1 MSDFEYVL
9 RDFEDAVRS
18 AALRSQALVILGPRR
33 AGKTT
38 MLKHLV
44 RGRQCLWFSGKDE
57 DDLKV
62 LADSQS
68 CLSLMRQFPNIIID
82 EAQFFPDIGR
92 VIKEMVEN
100 TTTDS
105 RIFVIG
111 SSKLAFG
118 VPLGQSGGDRID
130 SFTLWPLVLEELA
143 RRNGWDDVKR
153 DIYDRMIYGCYPT
166 VINDPAHAREF
177 LIDMA
182 DTLLHR
188 DLFQLAEVRKKMDLE
203 RLLAVLAAKVG
214 SVIHY
219 GAIARELGIENKTIE
234 RYVELLAACFIVRVV
249 PSWYGQS
256 PAELRLSKKIY
267 FYDNGVRNAL
277 LRDFTP
283 VPARK
288 DKEVLW
294 ENLFFTERLK
304 RHAVRRDGGEIYF
317 WRTKKDHEMDF
328 VEVVNGTIVAF
339 ACRAGG
345 KSDGSAF
352 KSSIKAFMRAYPNI
366 PVTVATPETIDR
378 EPEDPV
384 RLETAVK
391 TPGNAPGEVVGA
403 G

>member
-1 MSDFEYVL
+1 M
-9 RDFEDAVRS
+9 
-18 AALRSQALVILGPRR
+18 
-33 AGKTT
+33 
-38 MLKHLV
+38 
-44 RGRQCLWFSGKDE
+44 
-57 DDLKV
+57 
-62 LADSQS
+62 
-68 CLSLMRQFPNIIID
+68 
-82 EAQFFPDIGR
+82 
-92 VIKEMVEN
+92 
-100 TTTDS
+100 
-105 RIFVIG
+105 
-111 SSKLAFG
+111 
-118 VPLGQSGGDRID
+118 
-130 SFTLWPLVLEELA
+130 
-143 RRNGWDDVKR
+143 
-153 DIYDRMIYGCYPT
+153 
-166 VINDPAHAREF
+166 
-177 LIDMA
+177 
-182 DTLLHR
+182 
-188 DLFQLAEVRKKMDLE
+188 
-203 RLLAVLAAKVG
+203 
-214 SVIHY
+214 IHY

-267 FYDNGVRNAL
+267 CYDNGVRNAL

-317 WRTKKDHEMDF
+317 WRTKKGHEMDF

-339 ACRAGG
+339 ACRACG

-378 EPEDPV
+378 EPEDPA

>member
-9 RDFEDAVRS
+9 RDFEDAVRR

-33 AGKTT
+33 AGKTI

-82 EAQFFPDIGR
+82 EAQLFPDIGR
-92 VIKEMVEN
+92 DIKEMVEN

-166 VINDPAHAREF
+166 VINDPAHAREC

-234 RYVELLAACFIVRVV
+234 RNVELLAACFIVRVV

-267 FYDNGVRNAL
+267 FYDNGVRNAH

-317 WRTKKDHEMDF
+317 WRTKKGHEMDF

>member
-153 DIYDRMIYGCYPT
+153 DIYDRMIS
-166 VINDPAHAREF
+166 
-177 LIDMA
+177 
-182 DTLLHR
+182 
-188 DLFQLAEVRKKMDLE
+188 
-203 RLLAVLAAKVG
+203 VG
-214 SVIHY
+214 
-219 GAIARELGIENKTIE
+219 
-234 RYVELLAACFIVRVV
+234 
-249 PSWYGQS
+249 
-256 PAELRLSKKIY
+256 
-267 FYDNGVRNAL
+267 
-277 LRDFTP
+277 
-283 VPARK
+283 
-288 DKEVLW
+288 
-294 ENLFFTERLK
+294 
-304 RHAVRRDGGEIYF
+304 
-317 WRTKKDHEMDF
+317 
-328 VEVVNGTIVAF
+328 
-339 ACRAGG
+339 
-345 KSDGSAF
+345 
-352 KSSIKAFMRAYPNI
+352 
-366 PVTVATPETIDR
+366 
-378 EPEDPV
+378 
-384 RLETAVK
+384 
-391 TPGNAPGEVVGA
+391 
-403 G
+403 

>member
-1 MSDFEYVL
+1 
-9 RDFEDAVRS
+9 
-18 AALRSQALVILGPRR
+18 
-33 AGKTT
+33 

-130 SFTLWPLVLEELA
+130 SFTLWPLALEERA

-256 PAELRLSKKIY
+256 SAELRLSKKIY

-317 WRTKKDHEMDF
+317 WRTKKGHEMDF

-339 ACRAGG
+339 ACRAANLTALPSNPPSKPSCAPTRTSPSRLQRPRRSIGNRKTLCVSRPPSRRRAMFRVKLSGQADPSWVRSSFAKSLTGARAVYSKVEGG
-345 KSDGSAF
+345 VQRARGNDSDF
-352 KSSIKAFMRAYPNI
+352 
-366 PVTVATPETIDR
+366 
-378 EPEDPV
+378 
-384 RLETAVK
+384 L
-391 TPGNAPGEVVGA
+391 
-403 G
+403 

>member
-1 MSDFEYVL
+1 
-9 RDFEDAVRS
+9 
-18 AALRSQALVILGPRR
+18 
-33 AGKTT
+33 

-130 SFTLWPLVLEELA
+130 SFTLWPSALEERA
-143 RRNGWDDVKR
+143 RRSSWDDVKR

-182 DTLLHR
+182 DTQLHR

-203 RLLAVLAAKVG
+203 RLLAVFAAKVG

-317 WRTKKDHEMDF
+317 WRTKKGHEMDF

-352 KSSIKAFMRAYPNI
+352 KSSIKAFMRADPNI

-391 TPGNAPGEVVGA
+391 TPGNVPGEVVGA